1 MNRFVTI
8 LLIPFL
14 LVGNAL
20 AHSHGM
26 AAHQSSNNGRAHIHV
41 ASAPHH
47 GHHSHDSDGHHHGH
61 DHESDGHES
70 APVTPVD
77 HDSDAIYLASA
88 DDAFTPTDRVSFELG
103 CSCFFDAPL
112 CIVDDSRPP
121 AAVSFT
127 PTASTP
133 ELPLYLLH
141 AALRL

>member
-20 AHSHGM
+20 ASSHGM
-26 AAHQSSNNGRAHIHV
+26 PALQSANHGRAHIHV

-47 GHHSHDSDGHHHGH
+47 GHHSHESDGHHHGH
-61 DHESDGHES
+61 HHECDEHDSS
-70 APVTPVD
+70 PVTPGE

-88 DDAFTPTDRVSFELG
+88 DDAFTPTVRVSIELG
-103 CSCFFDAPL
+103 CSCFFVAPL
-112 CIVDDSRPP
+112 CIVDDYRPP
-121 AAVSFT
+121 AALSCT
-127 PTASTP
+127 PTASPP

>member
-1 MNRFVTI
+1 MNRLVTI

-14 LVGNAL
+14 LVGNAF
-20 AHSHGM
+20 AHSHG
-26 AAHQSSNNGRAHIHV
+26 AAACQSANYGRAHIHV

-61 DHESDGHES
+61 GHESDEDES
-70 APVTPVD
+70 VAVRPVE

-88 DDAFTPTDRVSFELG
+88 DDAFTPTNRVSFELG

-112 CIVDDSRPP
+112 CIVDDPRPP
-121 AAVSFT
+121 AALSCA
-127 PTASTP
+127 PTASSS

>member
-26 AAHQSSNNGRAHIHV
+26 AAHQSTNHGRAHIHV
-41 ASAPHH
+41 ASAPQH
-47 GHHSHDSDGHHHGH
+47 GHHSHDCDDHHHGH
-61 DHESDGHES
+61 DHASDEHES
-70 APVTPVD
+70 APITPVE

-88 DDAFTPTDRVSFELG
+88 DDAYTPTDRVSLELG
-103 CSCFFDAPL
+103 SSCFFDAPL

-121 AAVSFT
+121 AVLSC
-127 PTASTP
+127 PCTASTP